1 MRCDELGA
9 TAIAVTTSS
18 RMRPLE
24 HVICWPLVKSGLIG
38 CQLPTPAPP
47 VADFHKRNVP
57 TYTFC
62 GELGSFVMGGTNATR
77 SPHADPV
84 HPGPA
89 ANTCCAGPVNVVR
102 RWMDANCVE
111 LKRYRLPGVGSPR
124 FIAHVV
130 PSPVW
135 KLVQNWVLPDWGI
148 RTKPLS

>member
-24 HVICWPLVKSGLIG
+24 QVICWPLVRSGLIG

-47 VADFHKRNVP
+47 VADFHTRNVP

-62 GELGSFVMGGTNATR
+62 
-77 SPHADPV
+77 
-84 HPGPA
+84 
-89 ANTCCAGPVNVVR
+89 AGPVNVVL
-102 RWMDANCVE
+102 RWIDANCVE

-124 FIAHVV
+124 FIAQVV